1 MLRVEMLK
9 VLKFENYTK
18 TRMTTYIREIVAHQF
33 RQINEH
39 WRIVSNN
46 AYNILQNLEVYTKVF
61 PKIIW
66 ILFAQYGYKYI
77 CRIVFR
83 DASHRNQF

>member
-1 MLRVEMLK
+1 MLK
-9 VLKFENYTK
+9 VLKCKNYTK
-18 TRMTTYIREIVAHQF
+18 TRMTTYIRESVAHQF

-39 WRIVSNN
+39 WRVVSNN

-61 PKIIW
+61 PKITW
-66 ILFAQYGYKYI
+66 ILFAQYGHKYI

-83 DASHRNQF
+83 DPSHRNQF